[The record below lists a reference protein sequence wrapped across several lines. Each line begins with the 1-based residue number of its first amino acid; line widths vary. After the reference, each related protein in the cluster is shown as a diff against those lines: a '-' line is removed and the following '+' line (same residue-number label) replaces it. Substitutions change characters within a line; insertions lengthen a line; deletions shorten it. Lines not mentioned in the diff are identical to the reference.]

1 MAAQTATGHNKLGF
15 PTVECNRCGGRGHM
29 GEYDH
34 VDAGRC
40 FKCQGTGRALTTKG
54 AKAYAAY
61 LEALDAAA
69 KKPAGDFKVGEKVR
83 VGRGFGTITALDY
96 KEHGAFKTLDGKEWA
111 GYTDVTFHFANSRC
125 DFHCR
130 ADMDLTGEADI
141 NPADYTA
148 GL

>member
-40 FKCQGTGRALTTKG
+40 FKCAGSGRALTTKG
-54 AKAYAAY
+54 AKAFAAY
-61 LEALDAAA
+61 TAALDAAA
-69 KKPAGDFKVGEKVR
+69 KKPAADFKAGDKVR
-83 VGRGFGTITALDY
+83 VGRTFGTITEITTREN
-96 KEHGAFKTLDGKEWA
+96 KPFKTSDGKEWPA
-111 GYTDVTFHFANSRC
+111 TTTVNFHFANTRC
-125 DFHCR
+125 NFSCDSK
-130 ADMDLTGEADI
+130 MDLTGEADI

>member
-29 GEYDH
+29 GEYEY
-34 VDAGRC
+34 VDGGRC
-40 FKCQGTGRALTTKG
+40 FKCAGSGRALTTKG
-54 AKAYAAY
+54 AKAFAAY
-61 LEALDAAA
+61 TAALDAAA
-69 KKPAGDFKVGEKVR
+69 KKPAADFKVGEKVR
-83 VGRGFGTITALDY
+83 IRTNFGTITSLDY
-96 KEHGAFKTLDGKEWA
+96 KLHAPITMDGKVYPA
-111 GYTDVTFHFANSRC
+111 YTAVTFHFANSRC
-125 DFHCR
+125 DFTCR